1 MGGRVVDGFNPFAQY
16 ARQIGS
22 CPQTLVVNIKKNI
35 SETTTQSLLH
45 EVEGNPTGYFQP
57 HEFQTSVFQN
67 TIMLLTRIWALYRL
81 NDKLYPFKSWLVDKD
96 SQ

>member
-1 MGGRVVDGFNPFAQY
+1 MDPFSASMTMGGRGVDGFNPYAKY

-22 CPQTLVVNIKKNI
+22 CPQTLVVNKKNAI

-45 EVEGNPTGYFQP
+45 EVEWNPTGYFQL
-57 HEFQTSVFQN
+57 HESS
-67 TIMLLTRIWALYRL
+67 
-81 NDKLYPFKSWLVDKD
+81 LYPFKSWLVEKD